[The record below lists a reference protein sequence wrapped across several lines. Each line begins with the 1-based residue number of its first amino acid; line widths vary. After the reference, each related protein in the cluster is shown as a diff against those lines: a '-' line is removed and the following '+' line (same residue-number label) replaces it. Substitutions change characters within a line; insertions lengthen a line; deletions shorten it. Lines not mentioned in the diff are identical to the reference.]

1 MVVEGLN
8 EAVEWATEAPD
19 GWVAER
25 FKAAVLKTAVG
36 ASSPWVLILTEFLC
50 GFIIYPTPAANSPF

>member
-1 MVVEGLN
+1 MAPTRGCGN
-8 EAVEWATEAPD
+8 AKTSRHAQRFHRFARAVRKRGAPD

-36 ASSPWVLILTEFLC
+36 
-50 GFIIYPTPAANSPF
+50 